1 MAYGN
6 LERGTSLISLEHLVR
21 LPAILGVRITFL
33 GAKARRELVRYLRL
47 RPDAR
52 PSDPLWATETG
63 SRLTYA
69 GLRQVVRRRALRAGL
84 DHEPSLHSFRRS
96 FALFS
101 LRAGCDIY
109 SLQKL
114 MGHADLTVLRRYL
127 AQTEADLKA
136 AHEKAGPVD
145 NWL

>member
-96 FALFS
+96 FALLS
-101 LRAGCDIY
+101 LHRQSRTLATSRTG
-109 SLQKL
+109 
-114 MGHADLTVLRRYL
+114 LTITTGAERRGIRS
-127 AQTEADLKA
+127 
-136 AHEKAGPVD
+136 HWR
-145 NWL
+145 N